1 MSPCISAVTI
11 SYLSELIAI
20 HHKVFRECYSSVNIT
35 PKLHYLIH
43 IPEQIRRFGPP
54 VRYWCMRM
62 EAKNAYSIKAA
73 TCGNLKNIYLSF
85 AMHHQCLLS
94 FNLSNPDFLTVD
106 ITGGPGKII
115 YNSRI
120 YWFNLH

>member
-1 MSPCISAVTI
+1 
-11 SYLSELIAI
+11 
-20 HHKVFRECYSSVNIT
+20 
-35 PKLHYLIH
+35 
-43 IPEQIRRFGPP
+43 
-54 VRYWCMRM
+54 MRM